1 MGRTSPGTSSVKL
14 DILVP
19 GTSIQKVLMIEDLR
33 TGRYFVRRY
42 LPVCVYL
49 YCPENHHIININ
61 RINTARHVPFQP
73 CFDMVEKETIVN
85 IPYHIW

>member
-61 RINTARHVPFQP
+61 RINTARHVPFQR
-73 CFDMVEKETIVN
+73 CFDMVEQETIVN